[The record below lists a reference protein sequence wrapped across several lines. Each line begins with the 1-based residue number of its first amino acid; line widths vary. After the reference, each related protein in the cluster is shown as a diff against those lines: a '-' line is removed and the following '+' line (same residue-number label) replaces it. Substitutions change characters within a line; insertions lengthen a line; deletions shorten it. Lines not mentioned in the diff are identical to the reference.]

1 MVQNNDEKK
10 RKALKEN
17 ELRKVTKENNIPTE
31 TLKQWAKNELS
42 HLGSGSIQSVLPLDQ
57 EEMST

>member
-10 RKALKEN
+10 RKVLKKN
-17 ELRKVTKENNIPTE
+17 ELRKVTKENDIPTD
-31 TLKQWAKNELS
+31 TPKQWAKNELS
-42 HLGSGSIQSVLPLDQ
+42 HLGSGSIQSFLTLDQ

>member
-1 MVQNNDEKK
+1 M
-10 RKALKEN
+10 KEN
-17 ELRKVTKENNIPTE
+17 ELRKVTEENNIPTE

-42 HLGSGSIQSVLPLDQ
+42 HLGSGSIQSVLTLDQ

>member
-17 ELRKVTKENNIPTE
+17 ELRKVTKENDIPTE

-42 HLGSGSIQSVLPLDQ
+42 PLGSGSIQSVLTLDQ